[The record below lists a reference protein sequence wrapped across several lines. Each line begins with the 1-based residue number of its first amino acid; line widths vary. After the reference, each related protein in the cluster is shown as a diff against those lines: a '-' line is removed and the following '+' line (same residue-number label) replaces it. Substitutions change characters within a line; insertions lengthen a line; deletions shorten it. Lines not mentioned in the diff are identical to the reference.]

1 MTLQTTPGDWRNDLP
16 TDVGRIS
23 LAGYS
28 TIIAFACGFGIWAAT
43 APLDGAAIAPG
54 IVAAAGQNVSIQH
67 LEGGIVETVNV
78 EEGQKVVVGE
88 ALLTLDRTR
97 PEADLNR
104 LAKQLIALEARS
116 ARLLGERDGLDRMP
130 EPAFSTILPGGELAP
145 LVDDQRREFDA
156 RLARF
161 RAESEIL
168 RQRVGAL
175 EESVVG
181 LEAQKKASADQLE
194 LVHDEIGRKKALL
207 DKGLTNRSEYTDLL
221 RAEADLIGQVGA
233 ITSQLASSA
242 SQIMESRQ
250 QIERLTTSRVEEAIA
265 ELNELRTK
273 SADLAEQIRAAQSIL
288 DRTIVRA
295 PTDSIVVRTLYNTP
309 GAVIRPGEPVIE
321 LLPTSRDLVIEARL
335 RPADI
340 DVVHLGQAARL
351 RFSALNART
360 TPEVPGVITYISAD
374 RLVDPATKENYYVAR
389 LKIENELPDSFDR
402 ERIYPGMPVE
412 AMLSTGDRTFLD
424 YLTRPVRDSFN
435 RAFRED

>member
-1 MTLQTTPGDWRNDLP
+1 MTLQATPADWRAELP
-16 TDVGRIS
+16 TEVGRIS
-23 LAGYS
+23 LAGYA
-28 TIIAFACGFGIWAAT
+28 TIAAFACGFGIWAAT
-43 APLDGAAIAPG
+43 APLDGAAMAPG

-78 EEGQKVVVGE
+78 EEGQKVVAGE
-88 ALLTLDRTR
+88 ALITLDRTR

-116 ARLLGERDGLDRMP
+116 ARLVGERDGQDRMP
-130 EPAFSTILPGGELAP
+130 EPTFSVALPAAELAP
-145 LVDDQRREFDA
+145 LVEDQRREFDA
-156 RLARF
+156 RLARY
-161 RAESEIL
+161 RAEAEIL

-175 EESVVG
+175 EESVAG

-194 LVHDEIGRKKALL
+194 LVHAEIDRKKALL

-250 QIERLTTSRVEEAIA
+250 QIERLSTTRVEEAIA
-265 ELNELRTK
+265 QLNELRTK
-273 SADLAEQIRAAQSIL
+273 TADLAEQIRAAQSIL
-288 DRTIVRA
+288 DRTVVRA

-335 RPADI
+335 RPQDI
-340 DVVHLGQAARL
+340 DVVHLGQDARL

-374 RLVDPATKENYYVAR
+374 RLIDPATKENYYVAR
-389 LKIENELPDSFDR
+389 LKIDNALPDTFDR

-412 AMLSTGDRTFLD
+412 AMLSTGERTFLD
-424 YLTRPVRDSFN
+424 YLTRPIRDSFN